1 MAKLS
6 LKQLQKVI
14 ELYVDENKIGTTD
27 TFNATKNNIVGLIDK
42 IGKIVTLDTTFYDK
56 LPELDGDD
64 LPYGK
69 TIEEYFLDLILPV
82 DYTLENVET
91 QALRFY
97 SITHRPVSYS
107 YSLGRKKIPLSI
119 PNDNIER
126 AVNNEEQ
133 FNSITAQLVK
143 RISDSRAVYKYG
155 LKRELLGTF
164 GKMCA
169 DLDDI
174 LNVEDT
180 ITDMTTSDKFV
191 EGKTYASG
199 VEGDTNVYMCVKEKT
214 FETGDTLAEL
224 MNEGVLI
231 TLQLVKRIAQPSTTE
246 TGENFI
252 KQVKT
257 DIEKASDVSEGHSL
271 NGNTIGAEM
280 GLKLY
285 VKQGVLPELEVNTY
299 AGAFNRSDLAVPA
312 EMKVIKDFGAKAPAG
327 MFAMLVDYR
336 GCRLHKDYEATRENF
351 NGAGDF
357 LNLFAHSE
365 YTAFIS
371 RNVFVTIYIDTNE

>member
-82 DYTLENVET
+82 DYTLENVES

-199 VEGDTNVYMCVKEKT
+199 VEGDTNVYMCVKEKD
-214 FETGDTLAEL
+214 FETGDTLADL

-312 EMKVIKDFGAKAPAG
+312 EMKVIKDFGAKAPSG
-327 MFAMLVDYR
+327 MYAMLVDYR